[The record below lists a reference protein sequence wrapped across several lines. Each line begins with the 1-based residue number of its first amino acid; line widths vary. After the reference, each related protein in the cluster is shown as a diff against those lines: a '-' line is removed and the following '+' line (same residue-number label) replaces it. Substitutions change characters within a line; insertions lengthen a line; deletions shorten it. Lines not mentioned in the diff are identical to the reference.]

1 MNDLLT
7 ALRADGVG
15 AVALLLKAIEI
26 KSASE
31 CHFGSV
37 HGHDGVCVVFE
48 RERESFQF
56 RFVYSQPIRIE
67 SREREKERKKERKL
81 ER

>member
-37 HGHDGVCVVFE
+37 HGHDGVCVLFLRE
-48 RERESFQF
+48 REREFPVPVCLLSTD
-56 RFVYSQPIRIE
+56 
-67 SREREKERKKERKL
+67 KN
-81 ER
+81 

>member
-1 MNDLLT
+1 MNDSLLT

-37 HGHDGVCVVFE
+37 HGHDGVCVLFLRE
-48 RERESFQF
+48 RERVSSSSLFTF
-56 RFVYSQPIRIE
+56 NR
-67 SREREKERKKERKL
+67 
-81 ER
+81 

>member
-37 HGHDGVCVVFE
+37 HGHDGVCVLFLRE
-48 RERESFQF
+48 RERVSSSSLFTLN
-56 RFVYSQPIRIE
+56 R
-67 SREREKERKKERKL
+67 
-81 ER
+81 

>member
-37 HGHDGVCVVFE
+37 HGHDGVCVLFL
-48 RERESFQF
+48 RERK
-56 RFVYSQPIRIE
+56 
-67 SREREKERKKERKL
+67 KERKKERKL
-81 ER
+81 EREHIYCLSQ